1 MCLSLGGL
9 RPYNLNDNTLNKARH
24 AHIQRRAKSP
34 EAILTTDWQTTFQA
48 HFPIV
53 RERRYTNIAYTSPL
67 APAVSQAVAEFFD
80 SITYGLSDKPQWLQD
95 AEHCRVSLATLLNG
109 DARRIAF
116 TKNTCEALNLVA
128 QGLSW
133 KPGENLV
140 INDQEHP
147 SNLLPWLN
155 LRRNGVEVRTVRAK
169 DRRIDVDAILSRI
182 DERTRLV
189 AVSWVQS
196 TSGQRIDLD
205 VLSSYCRARGVLLVV
220 DGIQGLG
227 LLQLDLKQ
235 TPIDAFACGSH
246 KGLLGPLGLGFLHAS
261 ETLLDQLEPAY
272 LGPSAALAQN
282 LGDDGWTVT
291 ATDRLD
297 ARRLENG
304 NLNYPAI
311 AGLTRS
317 LALIGEAGPARIE
330 RWVTDLNRAF
340 ATRLR
345 ATGMDVIT
353 PDDPLISATT
363 TVRTRDARALNE
375 RLRTSKVIASVV
387 ENDFVRFAF
396 GAYNTHADVDAI
408 AALLS

>member
-1 MCLSLGGL
+1 M
-9 RPYNLNDNTLNKARH
+9 
-24 AHIQRRAKSP
+24 
-34 EAILTTDWQTTFQA
+34 TTDWQTTFQA

-53 RERRYTNIAYTSPL
+53 HERRYANIAYTSPL
-67 APAVSQAVAEFFD
+67 ATAVSHAVAQFLD
-80 SITYGLSDKPQWLQD
+80 GITHGLSDKPQWLQD
-95 AEHCRVSLATLLNG
+95 AEYCRVALAKLFNG

-116 TKNTCEALNLVA
+116 TKNTCEALNLIA
-128 QGLSW
+128 QGLPW
-133 KPGENLV
+133 KPGDNLV

-155 LRRNGVEVRTVRAK
+155 LRRNGVEVRTARAK
-169 DRRIDVDAILSRI
+169 DRRIDIDAILSLI
-182 DERTRLV
+182 DERTRVV

-272 LGPSAALAQN
+272 LGPSAALAPSF
-282 LGDDGWTVT
+282 GDDGWTIT

-317 LALIGEAGPARIE
+317 LALIDAAGPARIE
-330 RWVTDLNRAF
+330 HWVTDLNRTF
-340 ATRLR
+340 AARLR
-345 ATGMDVIT
+345 AGGVDVIT
-353 PDDPLISATT
+353 PDDLLGSATT
-363 TVRTRDARALNE
+363 TVRTSDARALNE
-375 RLRTSKVIASVV
+375 RLKTSNVIASVV
-387 ENDFVRFAF
+387 ENDFVRFSF
-396 GAYNTHADVDAI
+396 GAYNTHADVNAI